1 MSEYVY
7 VRVSEHVR
15 AIMDQ
20 DKGRIRLKT
29 IYIYGVEFL
38 RDLRLQIVLKLF
50 GLHKVASVRQITPL
64 H

>member
-1 MSEYVY
+1 VSEYVY

-50 GLHKVASVRQITPL
+50 GLHKVASVRQITQL

>member
-50 GLHKVASVRQITPL
+50 GLHKVASVRQITQL